1 MEGGVLDVVRAAAVM
16 VDEHDLLHPIEEGRT
31 VCDHGP
37 LGIHHHQDRVGLHHL
52 QGLRAGD
59 EELFAE
65 PQPVHLREGVRRG
78 VVPLREHDEGPHAG
92 VEHAGGD
99 AQSRAQAVHVRVLVA
114 HDEHVPAALDELAEG
129 LGEEPHLDPA
139 LLGVLLLAA
148 AVESVVGPVPD
159 HGLVAATAES
169 QLHGGAGSLLGL
181 GDPGRH
187 AHGHGQ
193 RQGGAGARLQVPGL
207 LQQLELLLLDLGDL
221 RSFQHA
227 EEAAVLVP
235 AVDASGPA
243 AELGDQAL
251 HLGQNRRAVEL
262 PISRQLLVV
271 VHVHQ
276 HHVGHL
282 LRIQP
287 LVVGGFGPIQPVL
300 EQELFAGVAPADRHG
315 HDLVVG
321 AGEQDLLDR
330 GLGGLEVGEHV
341 QHVLSVEHGGQ
352 GVVAPDDLAVQIHQQ
367 HRDVHLA
374 DELRGGGVVVG
385 EDGVHELLLLSGHA
399 YQQQEHD
406 QRDEARRAQ
415 AQVSQHPVV
424 VPDRA
429 GQGQQGDRQEDQDPS
444 ISFHRCS
451 FPARR
456 LRMTP
461 TRPSSSSTIW
471 KI

>member
-1 MEGGVLDVVRAAAVM
+1 M
-16 VDEHDLLHPIEEGRT
+16 
-31 VCDHGP
+31 
-37 LGIHHHQDRVGLHHL
+37 
-52 QGLRAGD
+52 
-59 EELFAE
+59 
-65 PQPVHLREGVRRG
+65 
-78 VVPLREHDEGPHAG
+78 
-92 VEHAGGD
+92 
-99 AQSRAQAVHVRVLVA
+99 
-114 HDEHVPAALDELAEG
+114 
-129 LGEEPHLDPA
+129 
-139 LLGVLLLAA
+139 
-148 AVESVVGPVPD
+148 
-159 HGLVAATAES
+159 
-169 QLHGGAGSLLGL
+169 
-181 GDPGRH
+181 
-187 AHGHGQ
+187 
-193 RQGGAGARLQVPGL
+193 
-207 LQQLELLLLDLGDL
+207 
-221 RSFQHA
+221 
-227 EEAAVLVP
+227 
-235 AVDASGPA
+235 
-243 AELGDQAL
+243 
-251 HLGQNRRAVEL
+251 
-262 PISRQLLVV
+262 
-271 VHVHQ
+271 
-276 HHVGHL
+276 
-282 LRIQP
+282 
-287 LVVGGFGPIQPVL
+287 GGFGPIQPVL